1 MNEQLGRGTLRR
13 NERKY
18 EDRGGKYVAIAGKE
32 KHPDYTGKVKLKVA
46 GGEID
51 AYLSAWVRKSED
63 GKAFMSLTLEYPKNE
78 SRRLTIAGATQ
89 RVTNV
94 EHDGLDVTEEGEDIP
109 F

>member
-51 AYLSAWVRKSED
+51 AYLSAWVRKNED

-78 SRRLTIAGATQ
+78 DRQLTIA
-89 RVTNV
+89 NV
-94 EHDGLDVTEEGEDIP
+94 APEAIDPGNLTITDGGDEDLP